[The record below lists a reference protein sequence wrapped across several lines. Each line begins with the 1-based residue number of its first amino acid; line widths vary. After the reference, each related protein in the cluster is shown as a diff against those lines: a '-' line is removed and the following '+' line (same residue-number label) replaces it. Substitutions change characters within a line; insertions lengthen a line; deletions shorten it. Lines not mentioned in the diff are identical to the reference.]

1 MPDYNFERRSFLRNA
16 AQGLLAVPVAAALAE
31 PSSAQ
36 NSKLAAAPG
45 APESGGSKPGEPAPA
60 APKPGVTL
68 SVRDFGAKG
77 DGATKDTPA
86 IQQAIDRCWALGG
99 GEALVPAGNYLT
111 GAIALKSNTILRL
124 EKDAAIVGTPDFAD
138 YPVTQVR
145 WEGKWIPGRVGLI
158 YAIDANRIGV
168 IGPGKIVGNPALGGR
183 PTLSSPLRHP
193 ALIEPINCNDVRFE
207 DFSTSYNL
215 MWSLHATYCE
225 NVSIKNLI
233 IRSTG
238 GNGDGIDI
246 DSCKHVRID
255 GCDISTGDDCISLK
269 SGRGME
275 AYTLLKTTEDVHS
288 TNCTFADAIFACI
301 GIGSETSGGI
311 RNVRIEHC
319 KFTRA
324 RTFALYIKS
333 RPGRGAFIEDI
344 IADDLDV
351 SGTDGGFLR
360 FNILGSGIQDQD
372 PVPGDEGIPTIRNYK
387 FSNIRVTNC
396 PVLVDGT
403 SVHPNKPLDGFS
415 LVNVTGTCG
424 KGISLAN
431 ARQVDIRNIK
441 VTGFTGPLIGIN
453 NVTGKG
459 LEGAAA
465 IDPPKVP
472 EPVKAT
478 SYQLH

>member
-1 MPDYNFERRSFLRNA
+1 VS
-16 AQGLLAVPVAAALAE
+16 
-31 PSSAQ
+31 
-36 NSKLAAAPG
+36 
-45 APESGGSKPGEPAPA
+45 
-60 APKPGVTL
+60 KPGVTL
-68 SVRDFGAKG
+68 NVRDFGATG
-77 DGATKDTPA
+77 DGTTKDTAA

-99 GEALVPAGNYLT
+99 GQALVPPGNYLT
-111 GAIALKSNTILRL
+111 GALAMKSNTILRL

-138 YPVTQVR
+138 YPITQVR
-145 WEGKWIPGRVGLI
+145 WEGKWIPGRIALI

-168 IGPGKIVGNPALGGR
+168 VGPGKIVGNPALGGR
-183 PTLSSPLRHP
+183 PNANNPLRHP
-193 ALIEPINCNDVRFE
+193 ALIEPINCNDIRFE

-225 NVSIKNLI
+225 NVSIKNLT

-255 GCDISTGDDCISLK
+255 GCDIATGDDCISLK

-275 AYTLLKTTEDVHS
+275 AYTLLKTTEDVHI

-311 RNVRIEHC
+311 RNVRIERC

-344 IADDLDV
+344 VADDLDV

-372 PVPGDEGIPTIRNYK
+372 PVPGDEGIPTIKNYK
-387 FSNIRVTNC
+387 FSNIRVTGC

-403 SVHPNKPLDGFS
+403 AVHPNKPLDGFS
-415 LVNVTGTCG
+415 LVNVTGTCA

-431 ARQVDIRNIK
+431 ARNVDIKGIN

-453 NVTGKG
+453 SVTGKG
-459 LEGAAA
+459 IAGAATIA
-465 IDPPKVP
+465 PPKAP
-472 EPVKAT
+472 EPVKIPAT
-478 SYQLH
+478 PYQLH

>member
-1 MPDYNFERRSFLRNA
+1 MARFQSGRRSFLQKA
-16 AQGLLAVPVAAALAE
+16 AQGLVAAPVAASLLRRSEAQK
-31 PSSAQ
+31 SSSPAI
-36 NSKLAAAPG
+36 AP
-45 APESGGSKPGEPAPA
+45 

-68 SVRDFGAKG
+68 SVRDFGATG
-77 DGATKDTPA
+77 DGVTKDTAA

-111 GAIALKSNTILRL
+111 GALALKSNTILRL

-138 YPVTQVR
+138 YPITQVR
-145 WEGKWIPGRVGLI
+145 WEGKWIPGRIALI
-158 YAIDANRIGV
+158 YAIDANRTGV
-168 IGPGKIVGNPALGGR
+168 VGPGKIVGNPALGGR
-183 PTLSSPLRHP
+183 PNANNPLRHP
-193 ALIEPINCNDVRFE
+193 ALIEPINCNDIRFE

-225 NVSIKNLI
+225 NVSIKNLT

-255 GCDISTGDDCISLK
+255 NCDISTGDDCISLK

-275 AYTLLKTTEDVHS
+275 AYTLLKTTEDVHIA
-288 TNCTFADAIFACI
+288 NCTFADAIFACI

-333 RPGRGAFIEDI
+333 PPGRGAFIEDI

-372 PVPGDEGIPTIRNYK
+372 PVPGDEGIPTVKNYK
-387 FSNIRVTNC
+387 FSNIRVAGC
-396 PVLVDGT
+396 PVLVNGT
-403 SVHPNKPLDGFS
+403 AIHPDKPLDGFS
-415 LVNVTGTCG
+415 LINVTGTCA

-431 ARQVDIRNIK
+431 IRNARIEDIK
-441 VTGFTGPLIGIN
+441 VTGYTGPLIGIN
-453 NVTGKG
+453 QVTGKG
-459 LEGAAA
+459 LTGAAT

-472 EPVKAT
+472 EPVPGPANP
-478 SYQLH
+478 YRLR